1 MLHLQKKLSFK
12 FSWRSYQEKFL
23 EDFESHK
30 EDDHLHVVAPPG
42 SGKTVLGLEMVLRV
56 DKKTLIL
63 APTLTV
69 RNQWKNRLEE
79 FFIEDSSFKA
89 FSTEISNPSALTFST
104 YQSLHALDKR
114 LNDSGESLFAFFKN
128 NKIETLVLDEAH
140 HLKNEWYNCLISL
153 KAIPGITVIALTAT
167 PPYDSSS
174 VELNK
179 YFDLCGPIDEE
190 IAVPELVKNKNL
202 CPHQDYVY
210 LSRPSEKQIQFIL
223 EYRQKCLAF
232 FNSLVGDQNFIN
244 FLLAHP
250 FYTSTQKYLEEIY
263 ERPSVFASIL
273 IFLNEV
279 GMVIEKDKLEVLGV
293 DEKKV
298 NFPKLDY
305 QWLETLLQ
313 DILIVDRDRFVNDEE
328 LLGRL
333 ESSLRKIGVFQKNK
347 VDFVGNQELY
357 KSLTT
362 SPSKLNSINE
372 ILKQESASLTSGL
385 RTVVLTDFIRKE
397 FLSFSD
403 EDTDLINQLGVVPV
417 FQFLRIKGNVN
428 KADMAVLTG
437 SLIILHK
444 KLLKVLEGLLEQG
457 SIVKSELETDPDFLK
472 IDIQGSYKNRIV
484 AIITELFEQGLIK
497 ILIGTKALLGEGW
510 DAPSINTLVLASYV
524 GSFVSSNQMRGRA
537 IRINPANEN
546 KTGNIWH
553 LGCVDP
559 SREDGGD
566 DILNL
571 NRRFDAFCGVSY
583 SESTYIENG
592 IERLHLIQSSVGFT
606 EIDAHNDKTFLLAKQ
621 RNKLP
626 GKWTEAISSGR
637 VLVQEVKVAY
647 KDHMPYSKAKRL
659 LTVNL
664 TKFLLIEVLTGI
676 AFFLP
681 EFVLKNIGTLLNKG
695 ALYFIYLL
703 LAGIFLGFAPKT
715 WKALK
720 LYILFGN
727 TFKKTYKM
735 GQCLLEVLQEFKLVN
750 SKLTIENVKV
760 ERFEN
765 GSFACYLSGANNH
778 ESSLFVNYLQ
788 EIINPVENPRYLVKS
803 TNWFKRKLGIR
814 NYYVVPGDFGKR
826 KSDAIL
832 YHRSWI
838 KYVGRSKLVYTRT
851 LAGRKELLKAR
862 MAHIMH
868 HVSDNA
874 TKAVT
879 WK

>member
-23 EDFESHK
+23 ENFESHK

-42 SGKTVLGLEMVLRV
+42 SGKTVLGLEMVRRV

-63 APTLTV
+63 APTLTI

-89 FSTEISNPSALTFST
+89 FSTEIDNPSALTFST

-114 LNDSGESLFAFFKN
+114 LSNSGESLFAFFTK
-128 NKIETLVLDEAH
+128 NKIKTLVLDEAH

-153 KAIPGITVIALTAT
+153 KAIQGITVIALTAT

-223 EYRQKCLAF
+223 EYRQKCLTF
-232 FNSLVGDQNFIN
+232 FNALVGNQNFIN

-250 FYTSTQKYLEEIY
+250 FYISTHKYLEEIY
-263 ERPSVFASIL
+263 ERPSVFAAIL
-273 IFLNEV
+273 IFLNEA
-279 GMVIEKDKLEVLGV
+279 GIVIEKDKLEVLGV
-293 DEKKV
+293 HEKKA
-298 NFPKLDY
+298 NFPKLNY

-313 DILIVDRDRFVNDEE
+313 DLLVIDRERFVHDEE

-333 ESSLRKIGVFQKNK
+333 ELSLKKIGVFQKNK
-347 VDFVGNQELY
+347 VDFVGNKELY

-372 ILKQESASLTSGL
+372 ILKQESAALASGL
-385 RTVVLTDFIRKE
+385 RAVVLTDFIRKE
-397 FLSFSD
+397 FLSFSNGN
-403 EDTDLINQLGVVPV
+403 TDLINQLGVVPV
-417 FQFLRIKGNVN
+417 FQFLRIKGNIN
-428 KADMAVLTG
+428 KNDMAVLTG
-437 SLIILHK
+437 SLIIIHK
-444 KLLKVLEGLLEQG
+444 KLLSVLEGHLEQG
-457 SIVKSELETDPDFLK
+457 SIVNSELETDPDFLK
-472 IDIQGSYKNRIV
+472 IAIQGNHKNRVV

-537 IRINPANEN
+537 IRINPANQD

-559 SREDGGD
+559 SRKDGGD

-571 NRRFDAFCGVSY
+571 NRRFDAFCGISY
-583 SESTYIENG
+583 SERIYIENG
-592 IERLHLIQSSVGFT
+592 IERLHLTQSSVGYKD
-606 EIDAHNDKTFLLAKQ
+606 IDAHNDKTLLLAKE
-621 RNKLP
+621 RNTLA
-626 GKWTEAISSGR
+626 GKWTKAITSGR

-647 KDHMPYSKAKRL
+647 KGNMPYRKIKRL
-659 LTVNL
+659 LTVNV
-664 TKFLLIEVLTGI
+664 TKLLLIEVATGI

-681 EFVLKNIGTLLNKG
+681 EFFLKNIGTLLNKG
-695 ALYFIYLL
+695 ALHFIYLL

-715 WKALK
+715 WKAIK
-720 LYILFGN
+720 LYLLFGN

-735 GQCLLEVLQEFKLVN
+735 GQCLLVILQEFELVN
-750 SKLTIENVKV
+750 SKLTRKDVKV

-765 GSFACYLSGANNH
+765 GSFACYLSGTNNH

-788 EIINPVENPRYLVKS
+788 EIINPVENPRYILKS
-803 TNWFKRKLGIR
+803 TNWFKKKLGIR

-826 KSDAIL
+826 KSDALL
-832 YHRSWI
+832 YHRNWI
-838 KYVGRSKLVYTRT
+838 KHVGRSKLVYTRT
-851 LAGRKELLKAR
+851 LTGRKQLLKAR
-862 MAHIMH
+862 MAHIMQ
-868 HVSDNA
+868 HVSENA